1 MKPSKSAYQGD
12 IFNIEFYVAV
22 DGTSPAE
29 DWLESQPMKAQQ
41 KFAALFGRFVHFSA
55 ANRIRAVV
63 VLHVEMA
70 APLVSPAYDTGG
82 IEHEIRRNWR
92 DYFESIQPKG

>member
-1 MKPSKSAYQGD
+1 MNTRKSALRAVALFEAFKGALVLAAGCGLLALFHGDAQG
-12 IFNIEFYVAV
+12 
-22 DGTSPAE
+22 
-29 DWLESQPMKAQQ
+29 
-41 KFAALFGRFVHFSA
+41 FAALFERFAHFSA

-63 VLHVEMA
+63 VLHVTKA
-70 APLVSPAYDTGG
+70 SPLVSPAYDTGG